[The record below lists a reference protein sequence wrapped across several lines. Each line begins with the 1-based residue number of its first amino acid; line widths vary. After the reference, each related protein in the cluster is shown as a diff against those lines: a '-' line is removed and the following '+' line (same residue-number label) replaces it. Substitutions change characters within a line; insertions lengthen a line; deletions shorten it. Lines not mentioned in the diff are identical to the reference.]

1 MISNRSFVLP
11 ILELTKQGVQM
22 NVRLFRGK
30 DNKCVGNLSG
40 EETVGMN
47 YIIGKNWRFFTIRK
61 RINLLHM
68 KFISYVEKLKYPQRM
83 LQNQSLIFIYLWKA
97 HWLSCILV
105 IIKGFE

>member
-1 MISNRSFVLP
+1 M
-11 ILELTKQGVQM
+11 
-22 NVRLFRGK
+22 RLFRGK

-47 YIIGKNWRFFTIRK
+47 YIIGKKLEVFTIRK

-105 IIKGFE
+105 IVKGFE